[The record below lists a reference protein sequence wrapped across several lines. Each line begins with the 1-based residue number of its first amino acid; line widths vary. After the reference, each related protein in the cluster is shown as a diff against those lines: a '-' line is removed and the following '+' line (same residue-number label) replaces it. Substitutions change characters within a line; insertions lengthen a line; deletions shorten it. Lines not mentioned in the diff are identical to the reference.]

1 MEDMERAQDDF
12 VDQVFDVVEHRTRS
26 QAALAQQRRHM
37 SRLASMG
44 GAVPPPPPAAKPA
57 ERQIREERGLVYIT
71 GRSQPIGKITL
82 WGTQVSAH
90 CRVHGGQCR
99 RPYSFNTM
107 PSGSVLHEWLAAGID
122 LTQEQHMALPKPM
135 KEGHRAR

>member
-12 VDQVFDVVEHRTRS
+12 VNQVFDVEHRTRSQES

-44 GAVPPPPPAAKPA
+44 GAVPPPPPPA
-57 ERQIREERGLVYIT
+57 PERQIREEKGLVYIT
-71 GRSQPIGKITL
+71 GRSQPIGKISS
-82 WGTQVSAH
+82 WGMQVSAH
-90 CRVHGGQCR
+90 CRVHGGRCR
-99 RPYSFNTM
+99 RPYSFNSM
-107 PSGSVLHEWLAAGID
+107 PHGSALHEWLAAGID
-122 LTQEQHMALPKPM
+122 LTLEQHMALPKPM